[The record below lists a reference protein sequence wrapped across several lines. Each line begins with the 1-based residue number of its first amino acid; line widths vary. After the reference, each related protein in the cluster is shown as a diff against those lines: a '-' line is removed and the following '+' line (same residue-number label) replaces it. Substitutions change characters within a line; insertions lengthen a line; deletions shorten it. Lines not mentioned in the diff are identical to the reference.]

1 MKTRFLSKPFL
12 FLLTFAI
19 LGGALGLTIVT
30 QAQTPEPESPADTP
44 AQAAAPNAP
53 SSLLFSYQGQLLD
66 SGGNPV
72 SGSVPMTFA
81 LYTSSTGGTACW
93 TEAHS
98 GSHAVDVQDG
108 LFHVLLGQLTPL
120 DTACL
125 TGDIY
130 LELTMNGE
138 TLSPR
143 EVMTS
148 VFHAQEASTL
158 PYGAN
163 VPGAL
168 TISTGWG
175 DWLRLNQD
183 AGGTWLIHNPESQDR
198 ILLGYHH
205 ADGTYKWDY
214 FAITQDGNV
223 GIGTTTPDHRLEVGG
238 GNIEIQN
245 DDADNYIRFHDP
257 GNRWFTAGIRQ
268 SDGKFY
274 INYGGSLGETTDGIV
289 IQSDGNVGVG
299 TTSPAEDLHVA
310 APNARV
316 RVQSTASTNNAGLN
330 FQTANGWIWEI
341 GKRDTNNNFYI
352 SRFDG
357 SGWNSRV
364 EITADGD
371 MHVDGNVTCGGLVEN
386 NLQTPEEK
394 QAESIA
400 RFEEGDLLCWS
411 PESEQLEKCT
421 LPNDRLVMAVAD
433 PNGKPIVMGAEVIK
447 VLGPVTAGDIL
458 VASDVPGYAMV
469 NNDPAPGT
477 VIAQALEDFDGERGI
492 IKAMIRKW

>member
-12 FLLTFAI
+12 FLLAFI
-19 LGGALGLTIVT
+19 VLGGVLGLTVGAR
-30 QAQTPEPESPADTP
+30 AQTPVPETLAAAP

-72 SGSVPMTFA
+72 TGSVPMTFA
-81 LYTSSTGGTACW
+81 LYTTSTGGTACW

-98 GSHAVDVQDG
+98 GSNAVDVQNG

-120 DTACL
+120 NTACL
-125 TGDIY
+125 TGDVY
-130 LELTMNGE
+130 LELTVNGE

-183 AGGTWLIHNPESQDR
+183 AGGTWLIHNPEPQDR
-198 ILLGYHH
+198 LILGHHH

-214 FAITQDGNV
+214 FSITQDGNV
-223 GIGTTTPDHRLEVGG
+223 GIGTG
-238 GNIEIQN
+238 
-245 DDADNYIRFHDP
+245 DP
-257 GNRWFTAGIRQ
+257 AKR
-268 SDGKFY
+268 
-274 INYGGSLGETTDGIV
+274 
-289 IQSDGNVGVG
+289 
-299 TTSPAEDLHVA
+299 LHVVDQSV
-310 APNARV
+310 RV
-316 RVQSTASTNNAGLN
+316 RFESTDASQNAGLD
-330 FQTANGWIWEI
+330 FSTHNGTKWQI
-341 GKRDTNNNFYI
+341 GKRDTDDTFYF
-352 SRFDG
+352 SYHDG
-357 SGWNSRV
+357 TSWHESIHMYPN
-364 EITADGD
+364 GD
-371 MHVDGNVTCGGLVEN
+371 MHVDGNLTCGGYIES

-400 RFEEGDLLCWS
+400 RFEEGDVLCWS

-492 IKAMIRKW
+492 VKAMIRKW